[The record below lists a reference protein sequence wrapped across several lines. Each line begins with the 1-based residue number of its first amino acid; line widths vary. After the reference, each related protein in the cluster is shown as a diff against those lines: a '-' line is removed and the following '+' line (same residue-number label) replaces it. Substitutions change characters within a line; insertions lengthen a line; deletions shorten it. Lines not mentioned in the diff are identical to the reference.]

1 MFSLTGP
8 SHLLFDFDFI
18 TLGFVIELIQHSYIE
33 GLLIVMYASF
43 ILSILYP
50 SLACFT
56 LAAMGD
62 FFPQDMC
69 GPIFLRPHYPYSAY
83 VSLCLWI
90 AADNPTA
97 ALDGARRAT
106 ERDLSSFPP
115 LAPPCAFQCHQ
126 TGILKSNKLGLAPN
140 Q

>member
-18 TLGFVIELIQHSYIE
+18 ILGFVMELIQHSYIK

-50 SLACFT
+50 SLARFT

-69 GPIFLRPHYPYSAY
+69 GSFSEAPLSILCLCVT
-83 VSLCLWI
+83 VSLDRSRQPHCSSGWG
-90 AADNPTA
+90 TKSY
-97 ALDGARRAT
+97 R
-106 ERDLSSFPP
+106 ERPFLLSSVSASLCFSVSPDRNS
-115 LAPPCAFQCHQ
+115 
-126 TGILKSNKLGLAPN
+126 KSNKLGLAPN